1 MSKSKENLVLKIMKS
16 FVLVNNYYGDRLYL
30 GYINYGNSS
39 IEGVCKDAL
48 KDIVNYQERFIT
60 IKAR

>member
-1 MSKSKENLVLKIMKS
+1 MKS

-30 GYINYGNSS
+30 GYINYGTSS